1 MGRVVHRV
9 LHCVV
14 VLYIVF
20 YIVSSCLSGFMC
32 RCVCVCVCV
41 CTRQYVGLL
50 NHLYVKS
57 TFVISVLWC
66 RVVRVGG
73 RSRRREAEA
82 SSVDTG
88 LVGFPLIAWSGVVVT
103 YLHGEHP
110 NVGYSTVSAGSRRF

>member
-14 VLYIVF
+14 VFLHCVVVSIWF
-20 YIVSSCLSGFMC
+20 YVSV
-32 RCVCVCVCV
+32 CVCVCVCV
-41 CTRQYVGLL
+41 CTRQYVSLL

-88 LVGFPLIAWSGVVVT
+88 FVGFPLIAWSGVVVT